1 MLVAIIGISILAA
14 VIAAVVTASF
24 AGVLAAE
31 LTMKNKKSLKMGC
44 RPATYR
50 SASIFI
56 YIILHRRD
64 NYPLY

>member
-14 VIAAVVTASF
+14 VIAAVVTASLP
-24 AGVLAAE
+24 ACSQQS
-31 LTMKNKKSLKMGC
+31 LTMKNKKSLKMDADL
-44 RPATYR
+44 PLTDLHPF
-50 SASIFI
+50 SI